1 MADQAQISSVEAI
14 ESFRAKLIEYLGQ
27 MRPTLG
33 EIGNEVVRTRVWL
46 EGEHRHH
53 WERELRQRGRRL
65 EEAKQELFN
74 ATMAQLN
81 EAAAL
86 HRMAVTRAQ
95 RAVEEAQAKLVK
107 LKKWSRDIDN
117 RAAPLMKQVD
127 QLHGF
132 VGVDMARAIAYL
144 DNILKSLEAYRN
156 VRSTAR
162 DGMSTPMPAPTPDET
177 PKPEGTP

>member
-14 ESFRAKLIEYLGQ
+14 EFFRAKLIEYVGQ

-33 EIGNEVVRTRVWL
+33 EIGNEVVRTRMWL
-46 EGEHRHH
+46 DGEHRHF
-53 WERELRQRGRRL
+53 WERELRLRARRL

-86 HRMAVTRAQ
+86 HHMAVNRAK
-95 RAVEEAQAKLVK
+95 RAVEEAERK
-107 LKKWSRDIDN
+107 LKLLRKWSRDIDQQ
-117 RAAPLMKQVD
+117 AAPLMKQVD

-132 VGVDMARAIAYL
+132 VGIDMGKAVAYL

-156 VRSTAR
+156 MRSTAP
-162 DGMSTPMPAPTPDET
+162 DG
-177 PKPEGTP
+177 

>member
-1 MADQAQISSVEAI
+1 MAEQAQISSVEAI

-53 WERELRQRGRRL
+53 WERELRLRGRRL

-86 HRMAVTRAQ
+86 HQMAVTRAK

-107 LKKWSRDIDN
+107 LKKWSREIDN

-132 VGVDMARAIAYL
+132 VGIDMGKAIAYL
-144 DNILKSLEAYRN
+144 DNILKTLEAYRN
-156 VRSTAR
+156 VRPTAH
-162 DGMSTPMPAPTPDET
+162 DGAAAPAPAPAET